1 MSQLVSE
8 SKEVPPR
15 LRPGDTVA
23 IVAPASPVPADQ
35 VRAGLDR
42 LGERYHLRVADDLY
56 RSDPAAGYL
65 AGSDERRADEL
76 NQCFR
81 DPDVRA
87 VVLARG
93 GYGILRLLDR
103 LDAAA
108 LRADPKPIVG
118 FSDAT
123 ALLSWADRIAGVRG
137 VHGPVVKQM
146 RRLPPEQITWLFDLL
161 EGRADLAAPVAAGL
175 SPVGAARTGRIEGP
189 LRGGNLTLLSH
200 LVGTPWAVE
209 PAGAIM
215 LIEDVTERPY
225 ALDRY
230 LTHLTLAGALRGAA
244 GALVGDFTD
253 IRPDDLGLSGQV
265 SPGDV
270 VSERLA
276 AAGVAGLAGA
286 PIGHGAR
293 NLAVPFGARAALDVD
308 AGELWLLEPAVG

>member
-1 MSQLVSE
+1 M
-8 SKEVPPR
+8 
-15 LRPGDTVA
+15 
-23 IVAPASPVPADQ
+23 APASPVPADQ

-42 LGERYHLRVADDLY
+42 LGQRYRLRVADDIY

-65 AGSDERRADEL
+65 AGTDERRADEL

-108 LRADPKPIVG
+108 LRADPVPIVG

-123 ALLSWADRIAGVRG
+123 ALLSWADRAAGVRG
-137 VHGPVVKQM
+137 VHGPVVKQLS
-146 RRLPPEQITWLFDLL
+146 RLPPEEVRWLFDLL
-161 EGRADLAAPVAAGL
+161 EGQADLAAPVAEGL
-175 SPVGAARTGRIEGP
+175 SRVGAGRTGRAEGT
-189 LRGGNLTLLSH
+189 LLGGNLTLLSH
-200 LVGTPWAVE
+200 LVGTPWAID

-244 GALVGDFTD
+244 GVLVGDFTD
-253 IRPDDLGLSGQV
+253 IRPDDLGLSGRI

-270 VSERLA
+270 VEERLT
-276 AAGVAGLAGA
+276 AAGLAGLAGA
-286 PIGHGAR
+286 PIGHGAH
-293 NLAVPFGARAALDVD
+293 NLAVPFGARAALDFD
-308 AGELWLLEPAVG
+308 RGAFWLLEPAVR